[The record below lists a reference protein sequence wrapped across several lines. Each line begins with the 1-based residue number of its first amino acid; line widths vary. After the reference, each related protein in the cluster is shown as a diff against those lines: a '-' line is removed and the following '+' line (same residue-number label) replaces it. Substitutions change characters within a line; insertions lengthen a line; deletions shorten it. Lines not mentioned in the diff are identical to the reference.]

1 MGWYRPVKVLAAHP
15 DRWESIPAYDDTG
28 TSILCSEAHAEA
40 HATHVSVGWSDGTAE
55 SRGQPMSTLLAAAA
69 SVSATASAVA
79 SSVAATDAGSLAS
92 FVATKLPEAVAGA
105 LPSGITTTAPA
116 SSSAIVM
123 PVYIDLTAAFAGGLV
138 GGLTAV
144 EKHFDVTGVVTLAV
158 VGGLGGGILRDVLLQ
173 NRGIWALSSS
183 EPLLACLTAALVA
196 AFFYELANKLRGV
209 LLFTGALSMGLFA
222 VAGTDKAILSG
233 LSWVPV
239 ILLGTITAVGG
250 GVIQAMLLNEVPG
263 VLKPGTLTASAA
275 VAGAATYVLLVEYL
289 GIVKP
294 LAMTACVVMV
304 VGLRV
309 LSIKLGWESPRP
321 NDLTGRMVALPKML
335 LPWVDRKG
343 PDEPS
348 D

>member
-1 MGWYRPVKVLAAHP
+1 
-15 DRWESIPAYDDTG
+15 
-28 TSILCSEAHAEA
+28 
-40 HATHVSVGWSDGTAE
+40 
-55 SRGQPMSTLLAAAA
+55 MSTLLAAAA

-79 SSVAATDAGSLAS
+79 SGVAATGTGGL
-92 FVATKLPEAVAGA
+92 VGLVTTTVPELVAGA
-105 LPSGITTTAPA
+105 LPSAITTTAPA

-144 EKHFDVTGVVTLAV
+144 EKHFDVTGVITLAV

-183 EPLLACLTAALVA
+183 EPLLACLMAALVA
-196 AFFYELANKLRGV
+196 AFFYELANKLRGA
-209 LLFTGALSMGLFA
+209 LLITGALSMGLFA

-233 LSWVPV
+233 LEWVPV

-250 GVIQAMLLNEVPG
+250 GVVQAMLLDEVPG
-263 VLKPGTLTASAA
+263 VLRPGTLTASAA

-294 LAMTACVVMV
+294 VAMTACVVMV
-304 VGLRV
+304 VGLRL
-309 LSIKLGWESPRP
+309 LSIKLGWESPTP
-321 NDLTGRMVALPKML
+321 NDLTGRVIALPRRL
-335 LPWVDRKG
+335 LPRAKKNE
-343 PDEPS
+343 PD
-348 D
+348 DVNN